1 MKSTQ
6 TIILA
11 IFGLSV
17 AVRGYGEEQRANAG
31 RDKGSRTNNL
41 WQVQVGWAH
50 QWNRGMS
57 VHGPAPMPSAGGRR
71 ALSAAPGLTYPDNNA
86 RIPREFND
94 GYVRPDLWTE
104 DTGLPAERQGMTW
117 NWGVQNASQYNYDGG
132 VHPTLSYHI
141 SRGEYVGPAYNTGR
155 GGKSDDDFPSDGI
168 EIKAKRLLHA
178 WMRGNGTASNRND
191 KVALETSLVVGLAW
205 FPSTKQRSRRS
216 TGQEVFGLSETYTY
230 LDYYGTAEGGS
241 WPAIDVPYSGTY
253 GTVGGSDAG
262 PLIPVTPESAALASV
277 YLGSLNNSVEIESKL
292 WRLRGEV
299 GLEFTKPLTERLSV
313 YVAPQF
319 VLEFV
324 DMSVERDERGSGGGM
339 GTSRSDSKHKM
350 AVHPGVLLT
359 AGTDYR
365 LSENWYAGA
374 SVGYEWL
381 FEDPSVNVG
390 PDRVEYDLNGGEFS
404 LYIGRSF

>member
-1 MKSTQ
+1 MKAKQ
-6 TIILA
+6 TRILA
-11 IFGLSV
+11 VLVLTSAWV
-17 AVRGYGEEQRANAG
+17 CYGEEPNASAG

-57 VHGPAPMPSAGGRR
+57 VHGPAPSPSTGGRR
-71 ALSAAPGLTYPDNNA
+71 ALSTAPGLTYPDNNA
-86 RIPREFND
+86 LLSREFND
-94 GYVRPDLWTE
+94 GYVRPDLWTG
-104 DTGLPAERQGMTW
+104 DMGVPAERQGMTW
-117 NWGVQNASQYNYDGG
+117 NWGAQNASQYNYDDGG
-132 VHPTLSYHI
+132 HPTLSYHI
-141 SRGEYVGPAYNTGR
+141 SHGEYVGPAYTGK

-178 WMRGNGTASNRND
+178 WMNGDGTTSNRND

-205 FPSTKQRSRRS
+205 FPGTKQRNRRS
-216 TGQEVFGLSETYTY
+216 MGQNVYGLSETYTY

-241 WPAIDVPYSGTY
+241 WPALDVPYSGSY
-253 GTVGGSDAG
+253 GSVGGSDAG
-262 PLIPVTPESAALASV
+262 PLIPATPESAALASA
-277 YLGSLNNSVEIESKL
+277 YLGSLHNSVEIESKL

-299 GLEFTKPLTERLSV
+299 GLEFTKPLTERLSL
-313 YVAPQF
+313 YVAPQL

-324 DMSVERDERGSGGGM
+324 DMSVERDESSSGGGTV
-339 GTSRSDSKHKM
+339 TSRSDSKHKM
-350 AVHPGVLLT
+350 AVYPGVLLT
-359 AGTDYR
+359 AGADYR
-365 LSENWYAGA
+365 LSENWFAGA